1 MNAAPIGETITIGEL
16 ASEAGVGVETIR
28 FYERRG
34 ILPEP
39 PRSAAGYRRYGD
51 VDRWRLAFILRG
63 KSLGFSLRDI
73 GELLGAES
81 QRSIADVLRVTAN
94 RLERVED
101 ELAELAR
108 HRDRLRALLLTCEN
122 GDGEACLALTTTD
135 LPTI

>member
-1 MNAAPIGETITIGEL
+1 MQPLTAATMTIGEL
-16 ASEAGVGVETIR
+16 AAEAGVGVETIR
-28 FYERRG
+28 FYERQG

-39 PRSAAGYRRYGD
+39 PRSAAGYRRYAD

-81 QRSIADVLRVTAN
+81 ERSIADVLRVTAS
-94 RLERVED
+94 RLVRVED

-108 HRDRLRALLLTCEN
+108 HRDRLRALLRTCEHGE
-122 GDGEACLALTTTD
+122 GDACLALATPD
-135 LPTI
+135 PPTV